1 MNDRGIEVRDL
12 ITHLQTLD
20 PTARMVFTTDGYTD
34 TPVCTKDFV
43 RQASGVVEIILPKPI
58 IKEIETSYK
67 NEIEDLEDEVDQ
79 LESQIK
85 SKDERIENLVS
96 ALATIHR
103 VSSEV
108 LGS

>member
-43 RQASGVVEIILPKPI
+43 RQASGAVEIILPKSI
-58 IKEIETSYK
+58 IKEIETSFK
-67 NEIEDLEDEVDQ
+67 DDIKDLEDEVDQ

-85 SKDERIENLVS
+85 SKDERIDNLKS
-96 ALATIHR
+96 SLATIRR

>member
-1 MNDRGIEVRDL
+1 MSNQDRGVEVRDL

-34 TPVCTKDFV
+34 TPVCTSDFV
-43 RQASGVVEIILPKPI
+43 RQASGAVEVVLLKPI
-58 IKEIETSYK
+58 IEKGFKDEIE
-67 NEIEDLEDEVDQ
+67 ELETEVDQ

-96 ALATIHR
+96 ALATIRR